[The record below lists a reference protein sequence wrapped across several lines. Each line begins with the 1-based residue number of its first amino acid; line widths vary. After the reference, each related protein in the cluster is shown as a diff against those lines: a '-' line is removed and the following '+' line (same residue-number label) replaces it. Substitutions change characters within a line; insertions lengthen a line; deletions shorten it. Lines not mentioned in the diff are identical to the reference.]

1 MSQQGR
7 KTDSKR
13 LVDAWTVGAGKNKGR
28 PMFPMRNGKRNAGV
42 TGKTPVGIIEV
53 LDVSLQ
59 TDSGEVSRSMEEL
72 RVSICLGNAMRM
84 ELLEHESNTLEKIYE
99 RN

>member
-7 KTDSKR
+7 RTDSKR
-13 LVDAWTVGAGKNKGR
+13 LVDAWTVGTGKNKGR

-42 TGKTPVGIIEV
+42 TGKPPVGIIEV
-53 LDVSLQ
+53 LDVSLRA
-59 TDSGEVSRSMEEL
+59 DSRAESRSIGEL
-72 RVSICLGNAMRM
+72 RASICLGNAMRM
-84 ELLEHESNTLEKIYE
+84 ELLEHESSTLEKIYE

>member
-59 TDSGEVSRSMEEL
+59 TDSGEVSRSMGEL
-72 RVSICLGNAMRM
+72 RASVLGMQCVWNC
-84 ELLEHESNTLEKIYE
+84 
-99 RN
+99 